1 MSPILTAILLGAAII
16 NFIVLL
22 VTYKPQAKY
31 SKGMLFAV
39 TLPAHVMDDAN
50 IRSIQAQFNKRLT
63 KASLWMALFL
73 IPLVLLHEWS
83 AYQVIYFFV
92 WFSAFF
98 IWMTVPFR
106 RAFRDT
112 LALKREKEWF
122 VGTKRVIRSDLRTA
136 YLKNQSSASLWLF
149 AIPFAM
155 AIFLMLWGASEPD
168 LLSLAVS
175 GFALTVMFVLI
186 SLIMRRTKAK
196 VYSTNS
202 EVNVSLNQARR
213 RYTSYLWLF
222 MAIIENI
229 HFMLIGLLITSEN
242 ESMMGVWM
250 TVTVLF
256 IAIPVGLVIYVYRK
270 ITCLEQ
276 ETLEQDGK
284 TIYTDDD
291 EYWSNGFTYH
301 NPQDRSILVPKRV
314 GVGET
319 INTGTWVG
327 KMIAGGSVGLVA
339 VVIIGV
345 SFMLIRSEMTSPVLT
360 VTPEHRIQIDYPMY
374 SFGFNMADI
383 KQMELVDRVP
393 SGIKTNGEATEK
405 QSRGLFRLKELGNS
419 RLYIFKNNP
428 PYIRIK
434 LDDVYIFYNEKD
446 PLQTQ
451 QLFEQLQKQVKE

>member
-1 MSPILTAILLGAAII
+1 
-16 NFIVLL
+16 
-22 VTYKPQAKY
+22 
-31 SKGMLFAV
+31 MLFAV
-39 TLPAHVMDDAN
+39 TLPAHVIDDASIQN
-50 IRSIQAQFNKRLT
+50 IQAQFNKQLT
-63 KASLWMALFL
+63 KASLWMTAFL
-73 IPLVLLHEWS
+73 IPLVLLHDWS

-92 WFSAFF
+92 WFSVFF
-98 IWMTVPFR
+98 MLMVVPFR
-106 RAFRDT
+106 HAFRDT

-122 VGTKRVIRSDLRTA
+122 VGTKRVIRSDLRVA
-136 YLKNQSSASLWLF
+136 YLKNQRSASIWLF
-149 AIPFAM
+149 AIPIAM
-155 AIFLMLWGASEPD
+155 SIGLILWDAGDPN
-168 LLSLAVS
+168 LLGIAVS
-175 GFALTVMFVLI
+175 GFAVTVLFLLI
-186 SLIMRRTKAK
+186 SSVMRRTKAR
-196 VYSTNS
+196 VYSANS
-202 EVNVSLNQARR
+202 EINVSLNQARR

-229 HFMLIGLLITSEN
+229 HFLLIGLFITSEN
-242 ESMMGVWM
+242 EPVAGLWI
-250 TVTVLF
+250 TLTLLF
-256 IAIPVGLVIYVYRK
+256 IAIPVGLVVYVYRK
-270 ITCLEQ
+270 ITSVEQ
-276 ETLEQDGK
+276 ETLAQDGK

-291 EYWSNGFTYH
+291 EFWSNGFTYH

-327 KMIAGGSVGLVA
+327 KMIAWGSVGLVA

-383 KQMELVDRVP
+383 KQMELVDSVP

-405 QSRGLFRLKELGNS
+405 QARGHFRLKELGNA

-434 LDDVYIFYNEKD
+434 LNDVYIFYNEKD
-446 PLQTQ
+446 PQQTK
-451 QLFEQLQKQVKE
+451 QLFEQLQKQVGE